1 MTQNKEKL
9 EALAKIAFDSVKTA
23 SEEGLIEKKI
33 DRGSEWAS
41 ELSRKLDRFMPL
53 EDQAAAVAV
62 GPSVEVGDGGYSLAG
77 LTAKLDETK
86 HELQLVNKRYDLLH
100 EESKSLEEATNKK
113 DKEIELYKK
122 EIQTLKAS
130 TQATICPENQDE
142 NAKEVDLCQKYT
154 KRINELEQIQKSLT
168 QEIETSEQGKDK
180 LEQGCAELIGE
191 LEALNNEYNQKLSEQ
206 YGKIK
211 QLEEQ
216 LAEKERE
223 VEDLKGAQSPE
234 AVSQI
239 NFNKDLSR
247 PNISSRLDS
256 FKRWTGNDE
265 GEDSDEWDFV
275 TVAALVYCV
284 ACLRTDDMHE
294 EFMKVVWLVQ
304 SYMHNL
310 LYQHSVVV

>member
-142 NAKEVDLCQKYT
+142 NAKEVHLCQKYT
-154 KRINELEQIQKSLT
+154 KRINELRKHQNLLTRELEESQEGKEVVEQECMATL
-168 QEIETSEQGKDK
+168 
-180 LEQGCAELIGE
+180 AELE
-191 LEALNNEYNQKLSEQ
+191 TLNSQYYHELSEKNS
-206 YGKIK
+206 KIE

-284 ACLRTDDMHE
+284 ACLRTDDMHDR
-294 EFMKVVWLVQ
+294 FMNVVWLVQ

-310 LYQHSVVV
+310 LYQHSTA